1 VGPVILRHD
10 SSARHDT
17 GAHPERVARIRAIET
32 VLGERD
38 WLGWEVSDSP
48 AATDAQLGA
57 VHPPAYCAAIEVA
70 CAGGGGLLD
79 ADTVVSAGSH
89 EAARHAAGG
98 AAALVDAL
106 VAGAPVGASLHR
118 PPGHHAEAA
127 RAMGFCLFNNVAVAA
142 RHALDA
148 HGLERVLILD
158 WDVHH
163 GNGTNDIFHADP
175 RVLFCSI
182 HEWPLYPGSGS
193 SADHGSGAGLG
204 CTMNLPVPAGSG
216 DAVFTAMVD
225 HVVAPAA
232 RAYAPQLILVS
243 AGYDAHADDP
253 LAGCEVTDAGYAA
266 MAASVRRLSAELA
279 APLGIVLEGGYDL
292 GALSRGV
299 LTTLET
305 IGRDPGTLPDAP
317 ADPHPLAL
325 DAAQRVAGRL
335 PA

>member
-1 VGPVILRHD
+1 MGPVILRHE

-17 GAHPERVARIRAIET
+17 GAHPERIARIRAIET
-32 VLGERD
+32 ALGERD

-48 AATDAQLGA
+48 EATDAQLHA
-57 VHPPAYCAAIEVA
+57 LHPPAYCASIEVA
-70 CAGGGGLLD
+70 CRGGGGLLD
-79 ADTVVSAGSH
+79 ADTVVCPDSY

-142 RHALDA
+142 QHALDA

-163 GNGTNDIFHADP
+163 GNGTNDLFHADP

-193 SADHGSGAGLG
+193 SADQGSGAGLG
-204 CTMNLPVPAGSG
+204 YTMNLPVPSGSG
-216 DAVFTAMVD
+216 DAVFTSMVD
-225 HVVAPAA
+225 HVVLPVA
-232 RAYAPQLILVS
+232 RSYGPQLILVS

-253 LAGCEVTDAGYAA
+253 LAGCEVTDAGFAA
-266 MAASVRRLSAELA
+266 MAASMRRFAAEVE
-279 APLGIVLEGGYDL
+279 APLGLVLEGGYDL
-292 GALSRGV
+292 GALARG
-299 LTTLET
+299 LLATLQT
-305 IGRDPGTLPDAP
+305 MDRDPAELTP
-317 ADPHPLAL
+317 AEREAHPLAA